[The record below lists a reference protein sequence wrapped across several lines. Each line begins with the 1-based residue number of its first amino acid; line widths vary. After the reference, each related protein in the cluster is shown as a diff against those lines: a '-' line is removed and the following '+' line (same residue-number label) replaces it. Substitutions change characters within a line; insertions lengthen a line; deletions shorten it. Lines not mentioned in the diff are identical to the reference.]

1 MRSVSYTHLD
11 VYKRQD
17 TRPSRAGS
25 QQMGLNDLAREA
37 DHKRHD
43 FSLPQTRLT
52 GNYRRDILARWDDE
66 ITNE

>member
-1 MRSVSYTHLD
+1 
-11 VYKRQD
+11 
-17 TRPSRAGS
+17 
-25 QQMGLNDLAREA
+25 MGLNDLAREA